1 MDNDSVRDDP
11 ANLAW
16 LSALL
21 SLSGP
26 ATGLQPGG
34 LGVITFHILAD
45 LARIRNP
52 RMLNALEAHLVQ
64 GWTRERA
71 CSMYGVNVSNFSRRV
86 AGMNRTWQLTE
97 ALRTVNEKRVQL
109 SPLKENTSDGSA
121 ET

>member
-1 MDNDSVRDDP
+1 MDIDKKET

-26 ATGLQPGG
+26 SAGLQAGS

-52 RMLNALEAHLVQ
+52 RMLNALEMHLVQ

-71 CSMYGVNVSNFSRRV
+71 CSMYGVNVSNFSRRIAV
-86 AGMNRTWQLTE
+86 VNRTWQLTE
-97 ALRTVNEKRVQL
+97 ALKTVDEKLNVSTDAQEGKNEDP
-109 SPLKENTSDGSA
+109 S
-121 ET
+121 